1 MGKRE
6 DIELKYRA
14 DISQLVSKLS
24 SIEGITEK
32 EAKAMAKALDK
43 GFKKASRSAEKA
55 AKASRAAWKKTQ
67 GQMSSTSSTLGAVE
81 DAAGDAD
88 SAIMGRSGTAGMLD
102 ERFAGAATA
111 AGDLSAMVESGIRI
125 FKSGN
130 PILIAATAAAVAG
143 GLAYAKYTEDVEAHK
158 EMMRVSTEALKTHI
172 EWTGRLIDAQ
182 NRLAVVMGDMTADE
196 RDLAGLRSQVNKELL
211 EDMQAITPQITAQQ
225 EAVNK
230 AKEAWDRSL
239 EPIARNLELTERQQ
253 EVNKDLMSAWVG
265 AASIK
270 ESTYRKELGLL
281 DELEAKQRAISDAG
295 GGIVDTREQELT
307 TARLIADAAAG
318 EVQIEEERRIA
329 AEKRAAAQAAS
340 AEIQQTALQAQL
352 ATAQMMEDPVATLEA
367 KQQLITAEYQQQF
380 EELDRLAKLSG
391 DMAAAS
397 EAEGLIAAQMQAEQF
412 AAEGE
417 YLAAIQARQDEEIAH
432 GEMVR
437 KLHEERK
444 AQQDDIREKEKEDAE
459 ARREEIV
466 ELSDAY
472 VSSAASIMGS
482 MSSLAELTSSEA
494 ERQAEE
500 AMERSEELREA
511 GDVAAANAAAREAR
525 ALQESATKAFRR
537 SQGLAAAQVTMD
549 TAMGIVKAL
558 ADHAGKPYIGIPLS
572 MAMAASGAVQLAQI
586 NAQQPP
592 SFHAGGIVAGPSID
606 ATSANLR
613 AGEAV
618 ITPAGVSA
626 MGGPSAVHDA
636 NRGRSAQSIVVV
648 DTYKHFGMATADE
661 LRRPSALRSAIR
673 RASTQ
678 SSGSGRR
685 GY

>member
-1 MGKRE
+1 MAKRE

-67 GQMSSTSSTLGAVE
+67 GQMSSTGNTLGAVE
-81 DAAGDAD
+81 EAAGDAD
-88 SAIMGRSGTAGMLD
+88 SAIMGLSGTAGMLD

-143 GLAYAKYTEDVEAHK
+143 GAAYAKYTEDVEAHS
-158 EMMRVSTEALKTHI
+158 EQMRVSTEALKTHI
-172 EWTGRLIDAQ
+172 EWTGRLIEAQ
-182 NRLAVVMGDMTADE
+182 NSLAVVMGDMTADE
-196 RDLAGLRSQVNKELL
+196 RDLAALRSEVHESQLADLGDLNAEIVKQGSVTEEARQEYLKFAAVVDELGKL
-211 EDMQAITPQITAQQ
+211 TAQQ
-225 EAVNK
+225 RKLQGKDLEYFKERASEAKAAYDVELK
-230 AKEAWDRSL
+230 QLDALDERRTAITATAKE
-239 EPIARNLELTERQQ
+239 
-253 EVNKDLMSAWVG
+253 
-265 AASIK
+265 
-270 ESTYRKELGLL
+270 
-281 DELEAKQRAISDAG
+281 
-295 GGIVDTREQELT
+295 IVSTREQELT

-318 EVQIEEERRIA
+318 EAQIEEERRLE

-352 ATAQMMEDPVATLEA
+352 VTAQMMEDPVATLEA

-391 DMAAAS
+391 DMAAAA

-417 YLAAIQARQDEEIAH
+417 YLAAIQARQEEEIAH

-444 AQQDDIREKEKEDAE
+444 AQLQEIRDQEAADAE
-459 ARREEIV
+459 ARREELV
-466 ELSDAY
+466 ELSDVY

-525 ALQESATKAFRR
+525 AFQESATKAFRR
-537 SQGLAAAQVTMD
+537 SQALAAAQVTMD

-558 ADHAGKPYIGIPLS
+558 AEHAGQPMIGVPLS

-592 SFHAGGIVAGPSID
+592 SFHAGGIVAGPSVD
-606 ATSANLR
+606 ATPATLR
-613 AGEAV
+613 AGEAG

-626 MGGPSAVHDA
+626 MGGPAAVHDA
-636 NRGRSAQSIVVV
+636 NRGRSAQSVVVV

>member
-1 MGKRE
+1 
-6 DIELKYRA
+6 
-14 DISQLVSKLS
+14 
-24 SIEGITEK
+24 
-32 EAKAMAKALDK
+32 
-43 GFKKASRSAEKA
+43 
-55 AKASRAAWKKTQ
+55 
-67 GQMSSTSSTLGAVE
+67 
-81 DAAGDAD
+81 
-88 SAIMGRSGTAGMLD
+88 
-102 ERFAGAATA
+102 
-111 AGDLSAMVESGIRI
+111 
-125 FKSGN
+125 
-130 PILIAATAAAVAG
+130 
-143 GLAYAKYTEDVEAHK
+143 
-158 EMMRVSTEALKTHI
+158 
-172 EWTGRLIDAQ
+172 
-182 NRLAVVMGDMTADE
+182 
-196 RDLAGLRSQVNKELL
+196 
-211 EDMQAITPQITAQQ
+211 
-225 EAVNK
+225 
-230 AKEAWDRSL
+230 
-239 EPIARNLELTERQQ
+239 
-253 EVNKDLMSAWVG
+253 
-265 AASIK
+265 
-270 ESTYRKELGLL
+270 
-281 DELEAKQRAISDAG
+281 
-295 GGIVDTREQELT
+295 
-307 TARLIADAAAG
+307 
-318 EVQIEEERRIA
+318 IEEERRLE

-352 ATAQMMEDPVATLEA
+352 ATAQMMQDPVATLEA

-417 YLAAIQARQDEEIAH
+417 YLAAIQARQEEEIAH

-444 AQQDDIREKEKEDAE
+444 AQLQEIRDQEAADAE
-459 ARREEIV
+459 ARREELV
-466 ELSDAY
+466 ELSDVY
-472 VSSAASIMGS
+472 VSSVASIMGS

-537 SQGLAAAQVTMD
+537 SQALAAAQVTMD

-572 MAMAASGAVQLAQI
+572 IAMAASGAVQLAQI

-606 ATSANLR
+606 TTSANLR

-626 MGGPSAVHDA
+626 MGGPAAVHDA
-636 NRGRSAQSIVVV
+636 NRGRSAQSVVVV

-661 LRRPSALRSAIR
+661 LRRPSALRSA
-673 RASTQ
+673 
-678 SSGSGRR
+678 
-685 GY
+685 